1 MLARS
6 AAVLAVA
13 LSASTLA
20 LAAPPEP
27 PTLRPGQR
35 PPPDIRLPPLG
46 RGPASPPLA
55 RQMAPSTG
63 TSFLAGPVSLTPA
76 SPEAPGAALITLGQ
90 VEDIEQGGIAF
101 PADADRDGTP
111 GVRFLGLAG
120 RAYAIHCVFVK
131 GSTSQIRPSPPDGAL
146 RAKFWLSA
154 PDAAPVSAKTF
165 VVGGLSRL
173 KFLRSDGYVTG
184 AGIDITG
191 HVFVAT
197 PRLASAGEVS
207 FTFRP
212 DPPPGD
218 LQLFQFQGCDVQ
230 PSG

>member
-27 PTLRPGQR
+27 PALRPGQR
-35 PPPDIRLPPLG
+35 PPPDIKLPPIG
-46 RGPASPPLA
+46 RGPASPPVA
-55 RQMAPSTG
+55 RQMAPSTA

-76 SPEAPGAALITLGQ
+76 SPEAPGAALITLGRG
-90 VEDIEQGGIAF
+90 ESTLGSGIQF
-101 PADADRDGTP
+101 SIDADGDSTP

-120 RAYAIHCVFVK
+120 RTYAVHCTFSVVK
-131 GSTSQIRPSPPDGAL
+131 LRLSPSPPDGAL

-165 VVGGLSRL
+165 VVGGLSSL
-173 KFLRSDGYVTG
+173 SVYWHGEQVSSIHTT
-184 AGIDITG
+184 ITG
-191 HVFVAT
+191 HVSVAT
-197 PRLASAGEVS
+197 PRLPSAGEVS

-212 DPPPGD
+212 DPSPGELSD
-218 LQLFQFQGCDVQ
+218 FLFQGCDVQ